1 MNNEEWQIVYYAAN
15 PLEAQLLKGMLESAE
30 IAVRMNENSMLGGVG
45 ELPADAIETALK
57 VPIEQFS
64 KARDL
69 LARYEANQQHEI
81 YCPYCQEQNFSNFE
95 VCWNCGKA
103 LV

>member
-15 PLEAQLLKGMLESAE
+15 PLEAQLLKGMLESE
-30 IAVRMNENSMLGGVG
+30 DIVVQMNENAMIGGVG

-57 VPIEQFS
+57 VRIEQFT
-64 KARDL
+64 KAREL
-69 LARYEANQQHEI
+69 LAQYEANQQQEI
-81 YCPYCQEQNFSNFE
+81 YCPNCQEQNFSNFE